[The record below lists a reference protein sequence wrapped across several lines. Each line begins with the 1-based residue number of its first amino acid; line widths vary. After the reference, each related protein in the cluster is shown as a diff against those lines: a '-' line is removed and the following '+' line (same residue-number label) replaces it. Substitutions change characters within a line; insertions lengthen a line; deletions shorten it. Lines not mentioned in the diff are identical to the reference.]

1 MTGDA
6 YTEGDVYPVDTPTR
20 ANYVVDAVPLL
31 SVITIADLSFHNQF
45 MIKYQY
51 LKIGNL

>member
-6 YTEGDVYPVDTPTR
+6 YTEGDVYPVDSITPTR

-45 MIKYQY
+45 MIKY
-51 LKIGNL
+51 